1 MTKPQIIYQDDR
13 PAFVVVPYAEW
24 LGTITE
30 EQADEMAFEQ
40 ALATDDGTRY
50 PQDVINRLMEGEA
63 PIRVYREFHELTQEQ
78 LAEKAGVTKVYIGQ
92 LERGERNMSAKLRAK
107 IAVILNVDSDDL
119 TPWKPMEAGNGD

>member
-24 LGTITE
+24 LG
-30 EQADEMAFEQ
+30 M
-40 ALATDDGTRY
+40 
-50 PQDVINRLMEGEA
+50 INRLMEGEA